1 MGVARGEFSKARPG
15 TKFATELSQYNE
27 LMYQLAAVNTNIE
40 LETGDWRVE
49 SGYHQGKHSYPLSL
63 WLLLYFCIL
72 YTLYYYCGVSADPGL
87 YLT

>member
-40 LETGDWRVE
+40 LETGDWRVDIIKE
-49 SGYHQGKHSYPLSL
+49 NILILSQFGYYCTFV
-63 WLLLYFCIL
+63 YFIL
-72 YTLYYYCGVSADPGL
+72 YTTTAVCL
-87 YLT
+87 LTRACT

>member
-40 LETGDWRVE
+40 LETGDWRVDIIKE
-49 SGYHQGKHSYPLSL
+49 NILILSHCGYYCTFV
-63 WLLLYFCIL
+63 YFIL
-72 YTLYYYCGVSADPGL
+72 YTTTAVCL
-87 YLT
+87 LTRACT